1 MRYSEEHKQQS
12 REKVLNAAAGAIR
25 LQGTAA
31 VSVAAIMKQAG
42 FTHGGF
48 YAHFKSRDMLI
59 AESLGHIFAEQ
70 RQMAQQLLAD
80 EDALRGL
87 RSYLEKY
94 LSLKHVK
101 NPQKG
106 CPLPLLSGEVTRLP
120 PEARKR
126 FSHGRQ
132 QMTVLI
138 SDALR
143 RAGHPA
149 PEKEGLIM
157 VAEMVGAMTLARLAD
172 KDEEA
177 MQILEPVKSGI
188 LLRMDS
194 QSR

>member
-59 AESLGHIFAEQ
+59 AESLGYIFAEQ
-70 RQMAQQLLAD
+70 RQMALQLLAD
-80 EDALRGL
+80 DDALRGL
-87 RSYLEKY
+87 RSYLERY
-94 LSLKHVK
+94 LSLKHLK

-106 CPLPLLSGEVTRLP
+106 CPLPLLSGEVSRLP
-120 PEARKR
+120 SEARQC
-126 FSHGRQ
+126 FSDGRRK
-132 QMTVLI
+132 MTVLI
-138 SDALR
+138 SDTLR
-143 RAGHPA
+143 RAGHPT
-149 PEKEGLIM
+149 PEKEGLVM
-157 VAEMVGAMTLARLAD
+157 VAEMVGAVTLARLAE

-188 LLRMDS
+188 LQRMGV
-194 QSR
+194 QSS